1 MARPLVAIEN
11 AGDQIIIGDKDKL
24 SNGGDDIL

>member
-1 MARPLVAIEN
+1 VASLLRLRVP
-11 AGDQIIIGDKDKL
+11 AKVFIGDKDKL